1 MDSVCIQWGLV
12 TPISHS
18 LSQVPLDH
26 PKLLLFVLG
35 LSILSYARARR
46 LPVDGP
52 NRKSLL
58 HPLNRIPRFI
68 RNRPLLAF
76 ACLLSST
83 LSVPGQCHRIKTPN
97 TLEAR
102 FDLPILGSLDGFTEV
117 HLDSSRANM
126 PLMHKAVW
134 HLLNHIEFVA
144 RRHAHKEKTLTFR

>member
-1 MDSVCIQWGLV
+1 MKRGA
-12 TPISHS
+12 P
-18 LSQVPLDH
+18 
-26 PKLLLFVLG
+26 
-35 LSILSYARARR
+35 RR
-46 LPVDGP
+46 LPVDGL
-52 NRKSLL
+52 NRKKLL
-58 HPLNRIPRFI
+58 TPFEPDPSIHTEP
-68 RNRPLLAF
+68 PLLAF

-83 LSVPGQCHRIKTPN
+83 LSVPGRCHRIKTPN

-144 RRHAHKEKTLTFR
+144 RRHAHKDLNISLDRKVKIEKKDELLTWNKPLFPCCGWSP